1 MTNRLIRTVAAAA
14 GACALTVGALTIG
27 VPAAHAVTG
36 TLKLDPTS
44 GSGGD
49 PVTVVTSGGCAT
61 PNATHFVVKLTGT
74 GVEYTVPG
82 SGSVGPTY
90 ETVNYMV
97 GNTSLATIGSTGT
110 STSAMRVPLSKLFST
125 VKAENKG
132 GMLPSGAYTL
142 SFECRSKAVPTALS
156 TFSTTVTIIDG
167 ASGLTFKEGAPDPI
181 TVVTAPKV
189 TGQAKAGST
198 LKVSKGTWSPSDVKV
213 TATWKI
219 GSKTVSKSL
228 SYKVKAADRGKS
240 IKVTV
245 TATKSGYTAGT
256 WSKTIKVAK

>member
-1 MTNRLIRTVAAAA
+1 
-14 GACALTVGALTIG
+14 
-27 VPAAHAVTG
+27 
-36 TLKLDPTS
+36 
-44 GSGGD
+44 
-49 PVTVVTSGGCAT
+49 
-61 PNATHFVVKLTGT
+61 
-74 GVEYTVPG
+74 
-82 SGSVGPTY
+82 
-90 ETVNYMV
+90 MV

-198 LKVSKGTWSPSDVKV
+198 LKVTKGTWSPSDARV

-219 GSKTVSKSL
+219 GNKTVGTGF
-228 SYKVKAADRGKS
+228 SYKVKPGDRGKT
-240 IKVTV
+240 IVVTV
-245 TATKSGYTAGT
+245 TAAKKGYVAAAWPKS
-256 WSKTIKVAK
+256 IKIAK